1 VVGLSLMLAC
11 ATLQTQGVLEITAE
25 RALLHSD
32 ERDYELQLEGEML
45 ALRAMDDC
53 TVAVDGKRRGRA
65 LRVQDYKVVA
75 AQDGSTP
82 FVGVL
87 RLNGDKVDLILRGS
101 GMRLVMVGPGAEVLE
116 PYVGQS
122 MMILG
127 FASGPHEV
135 TVMNFMPLESAPTGE

>member
-1 VVGLSLMLAC
+1 MVGLSLMLAC
-11 ATLQTQGVLEITAE
+11 ATLQTQGVVEITPD

-45 ALRAMDDC
+45 ALRAMDAC
-53 TVAVDGKRRGRA
+53 TVSVDGMRRGRA

-87 RLNGDKVDLILRGS
+87 RLNGDKLDLILRGS
-101 GMRLVMVGPGAEVLE
+101 GMRLVMVGPGVEVLE

-135 TVMNFMPLESAPTGE
+135 TVMSFMPLESAPTGE